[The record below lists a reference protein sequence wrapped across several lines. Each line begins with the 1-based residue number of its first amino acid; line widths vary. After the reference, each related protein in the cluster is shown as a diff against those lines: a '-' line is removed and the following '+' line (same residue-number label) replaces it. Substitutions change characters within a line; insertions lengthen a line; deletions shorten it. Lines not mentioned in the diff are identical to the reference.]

1 MILVKIMKK
10 QKIKEAQLY
19 KLLDIKF
26 ALESAN
32 MHIKYILENLDE
44 LEELKNLYKNL
55 K

>member
-1 MILVKIMKK
+1 MKK
-10 QKIKEAQLY
+10 QTNKEEQLY

-32 MHIKYILENLDE
+32 QHIKYILENLDE
-44 LEELKNLYKNL
+44 VEELKNLYKNL